1 MGMLTIA
8 FTAMSAAAWPVERAT
23 FEAGGSVLKIE
34 ILDDDL
40 VHFELTIQPGVP
52 DGPIDTSPM
61 VDKKDYDGPTAPISR
76 ESGVIETKNLRIE
89 VNAETLGITVSQRER
104 PGQRRIVGFGGAQLG
119 GADAVLSIDA
129 PDMTH
134 AYGLG
139 EQFFDPPSAN
149 ANWVGR
155 QRTPGCKFGNRQVPY
170 LGGAVGNNTFPILYA
185 MGEGNICFAVFV
197 DDVRAQ
203 TWDLTT
209 QPWQVKTA
217 SPVLRWYLLDGP
229 DLPDLRRD
237 YMELVGH
244 PPVPPKKAFGL
255 WVSEYGFEDWAEM
268 ESKLESLRKHN
279 FPVDG
284 FVLDLQWFGGLEPGG
299 EKSKMGCLEW
309 DRKRFPRPHAKL
321 HALAKK
327 SGVGVVVIEESYIS
341 RGLPEHR
348 NLAKKGY
355 LVGSGNS
362 EPIFLKSWWGHGGML
377 DWLNPAAADYW
388 HDTKRQALVV
398 DGVLGHWTDL
408 GEPEDYSADGVYNG
422 DMRHADAHNL
432 YNLSWS
438 ESIARGYQ
446 RNKSKRRPWILSRSG
461 TSGIQ
466 RHGAAM
472 WSGDT
477 GSNMASLTEQAN
489 VQTNMSLSGIDYFG
503 SDIGGFHRSAIDGDV
518 DDLYTKWFADSALT
532 DVPVRPHTSNRKNQH
547 ETAPDRI
554 GDMASNLANI
564 RLRYELIPY
573 LYSLAHRANRLGD
586 PVFPPLFYFYTDN
599 QRARDNCV
607 QKMIGDSLM
616 VVLNHEYGEKRQ
628 YSETP
633 VGTWFEWYHDTQIV
647 STDGLSGSH
656 PPYIDGRLRLPLFA
670 RAGAIIPMM
679 YVDDQTMNALGMRK
693 DGSRRDELIVR
704 VFAGGSSSFTLYED
718 DGETVAYQRGEVRS
732 TTLEQESTDDGVT
745 VTIAPSK
752 GTYKGAI
759 EKRANVVRLTTDGR
773 PQCAGVNLNGKAL
786 KRFRSAAE
794 LDKAA
799 EGWCQPERFVILAK
813 TAVMPVTKKKSLAF
827 ALTSD

>member
-1 MGMLTIA
+1 M
-8 FTAMSAAAWPVERAT
+8 
-23 FEAGGSVLKIE
+23 
-34 ILDDDL
+34 
-40 VHFELTIQPGVP
+40 
-52 DGPIDTSPM
+52 
-61 VDKKDYDGPTAPISR
+61 
-76 ESGVIETKNLRIE
+76 
-89 VNAETLGITVSQRER
+89 
-104 PGQRRIVGFGGAQLG
+104 
-119 GADAVLSIDA
+119 LSIDA

-155 QRTPGCKFGNRQVPY
+155 QRTPGCEFGNRQVPY

-185 MGEGNICFAVFV
+185 MGEGNKCFAVFV

-203 TWDLTT
+203 TWDLSS

-229 DLPDLRRD
+229 NLPDLRRD
-237 YMELVGH
+237 YMELVGR

-299 EKSKMGCLEW
+299 EKSKMGFLKW
-309 DRKRFPRPHAKL
+309 DRKRFPNPRAKL
-321 HALAKK
+321 YALANQ
-327 SGVGVVVIEESYIS
+327 SGVGVVVIEESYIT

-348 NLAKKGY
+348 RLAKKGY
-355 LVGSGNS
+355 LVGGANN
-362 EPIFLKSWWGHGGML
+362 EPAFLKSWWGHGGML

-388 HDTKRQALVV
+388 HDTKRQPLVV

-408 GEPEDYSADGVYNG
+408 GEPEDYSADGIYNG
-422 DMRHADAHNL
+422 YTRHADAHNL
-432 YNLSWS
+432 YNLAWS

-489 VQTNMSLSGIDYFG
+489 VQTNMSLSGVDYFG

-518 DDLYTKWFADSALT
+518 DELYTRWFADSALT

-547 ETAPDRI
+547 ESAPDRI
-554 GDMASNLANI
+554 GHRKSNLANI

-573 LYSLAHRANRLGD
+573 LYSLAHKAYRDGD
-586 PVFPPLFYFYTDN
+586 PVFPPVFFPSQSDIAL
-599 QRARDNCV
+599 RDVCDE
-607 QKMIGDSLM
+607 KMIGEDLI
-616 VVLNHEYGEKRQ
+616 VVLAMGYHAHWRRVDLPEGKWYDWHIGHRVFRGEGYMADISLFHKKQ
-628 YSETP
+628 
-633 VGTWFEWYHDTQIV
+633 
-647 STDGLSGSH
+647 
-656 PPYIDGRLRLPLFA
+656 LRLPLYA
-670 RAGAIIPMM
+670 RAGAIVPMM

-693 DGSRRDELIVR
+693 DGTRRDELIVR

-718 DGETVAYQRGEVRS
+718 DGETVAYQQGEVRS
-732 TTLEQESTDDGVT
+732 TTLKQESTDDGVT
-745 VTIAPSK
+745 VTIAASK
-752 GTYKGAI
+752 GTYQGAI
-759 EKRANVVRLTTDGR
+759 EKRTNVVRLTTDGQ
-773 PQCAGVNLNGKAL
+773 PQCAGVTLNGKAL
-786 KRFRSAAE
+786 KRLRNAAE
-794 LDKAA
+794 LEEAA

-813 TAVMPVTKKKSLAF
+813 TARMPVTKKKSLAF